1 MCVVYLILLLV
12 FSAHNE
18 RVDHDDDGNDD
29 DGVKYNECS
38 DDVEQCSNDSANDQ
52 EHDNVSATK
61 VDYSLCFY

>member
-1 MCVVYLILLLV
+1 M

-18 RVDHDDDGNDD
+18 RVDHDDDGNDDD